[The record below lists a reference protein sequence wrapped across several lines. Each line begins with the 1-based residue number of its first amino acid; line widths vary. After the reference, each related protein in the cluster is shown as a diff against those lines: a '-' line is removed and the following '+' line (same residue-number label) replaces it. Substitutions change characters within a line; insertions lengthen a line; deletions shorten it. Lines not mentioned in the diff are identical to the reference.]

1 MWAILH
7 GKQRTNMGQK
17 ILVVAPHPD
26 DETLGCGGTLLKHK
40 KAGDEVHWVIM
51 TDMDAKDG
59 WSQKKMTN
67 RETQI
72 KAVAKAYGF
81 KQVHRLGFA
90 AAHLDEVDFAQVI
103 HKVASVVQ
111 KIKPTV
117 VYLPNRLDVHSD
129 HRVTFDAFWAAC
141 KTFRVPFVKT
151 IYSYET
157 LSETE
162 FSLAGSKGFEPRVFV
177 DISGFLD
184 HKLKIMREYKEE
196 MMSGNQPRSIEALKA
211 LACLRGS
218 RCGAKYAEAFQ
229 LWLEIR

>member
-1 MWAILH
+1 MANKVLI
-7 GKQRTNMGQK
+7 
-17 ILVVAPHPD
+17 VAPHPD

-59 WSQKKMTN
+59 WSAAKIAN

-72 KAVAKAYGF
+72 KAVAQAYGF

-90 AAHLDEVDFAQVI
+90 AAHLDAIEFGKVI
-103 HKVASVVQ
+103 QTVSALLQKVQPA
-111 KIKPTV
+111 I

-129 HRVTFDAFWAAC
+129 HRVTFDAFWGAC
-141 KTFRVPFVKT
+141 KTFRAPFVKT

-162 FSLAGSKGFEPRVFV
+162 FSLAGSKAFEPRVFV
-177 DISGFLD
+177 DISDFLEQ
-184 HKLKIMREYKEE
+184 KLKIMKLYKEE
-196 MMSGNQPRSIEALKA
+196 IMSGNKPRSLEALKA

-218 RCGAKYAEAFQ
+218 RCGTKYAEAFQ
-229 LWLEIR
+229 LWQEIR